1 MLFSIQNSYRISL
14 ELTFLTDMKT
24 TIPIEIFSIEDDG
37 YHLKVIITINGKLAN
52 MILDT
57 GASRTVFD
65 ETRIANF
72 LAIENIE
79 EQDRLSTGLGTST
92 MESKKVII
100 ENLEIGEIIISNYQ
114 SVILNLNHVNQS
126 YEKLE
131 LEPIDGVLGG
141 DILNDYKAVID
152 YDKKVLVLLKFKE

>member
-1 MLFSIQNSYRISL
+1 
-14 ELTFLTDMKT
+14 MKT

-79 EQDRLSTGLGTST
+79 EQDRLSTGLGTNT

-126 YEKLE
+126 YEKLD
-131 LEPIDGVLGG
+131 LEPVDGVLGG
-141 DILNDYKAVID
+141 DILNDYKAVIS
-152 YDKKVLVLLKFKE
+152 YENKELVLSF

>member
-1 MLFSIQNSYRISL
+1 
-14 ELTFLTDMKT
+14 MKT
-24 TIPIEIFSIEDDG
+24 TIPVEIFSIEDDG
-37 YHLKVIITINGKLAN
+37 CHLKVIITVNGKLAS

-79 EQDRLSTGLGTST
+79 EQDRLSTGLGTNT

-100 ENLEIGEIIISNYQ
+100 DKIQIGTIEITNYDAA
-114 SVILNLNHVNQS
+114 ILDLNHVNHS
-126 YEKLE
+126 YERLE
-131 LEPIDGVLGG
+131 LEPVDGVLGG
-141 DILNDYKAVID
+141 DILNDYKAAIS
-152 YDKKVLVLLKFKE
+152 YENKELVLEG

>member
-1 MLFSIQNSYRISL
+1 
-14 ELTFLTDMKT
+14 MKT
-24 TIPIEIFSIEDDG
+24 IIPIEIFPIEDDG
-37 YHLKVIITINGKLAN
+37 YHLKVEITINDKTAS

-79 EQDRLSTGLGTST
+79 EQDRLSTGLGTNT